1 MYLNDFTTILSMK
14 DCNNI
19 AAKNRLNQHVPEFQ
33 TFLQLSE
40 AILKTNGVYN
50 PIVVEIGVLDSSQ
63 KEFYAQLLNAEY
75 YGIDINPKSGA
86 DLIGDSGNLN
96 MVHRLLDLL
105 EDRKPDL
112 IFIDGL
118 HTYEGVKRDF
128 ELYAPLAKYIVGVHD
143 ILTPKNSPNDSVDV
157 ARFWKEVWEENKNDT
172 IVTIRHHNKKPNN
185 VFNGRPLGIG
195 VVIKG
200 QVTI

>member
-1 MYLNDFTTILSMK
+1 MNLNDFTSILAKK

-19 AAKNRLNQHVPEFQ
+19 SAKNRLNQHIPEFQ
-33 TFLQLSE
+33 TFLQLSDT
-40 AILKTNGVYN
+40 ILKTNKCYK
-50 PIVVEIGVLDSSQ
+50 PLVVEIGVLDSSQ

-86 DLIGDSGNLN
+86 DLIGDSGTLD

-105 EDRKPDL
+105 DDRKPDL
-112 IFIDGL
+112 VFIDGL
-118 HTYEGVKRDF
+118 HTYEGIKADY

-143 ILTPKNSPNDSVDV
+143 ILTPKLTPNDSVDV
-157 ARFWKEVWEENKNDT
+157 MRFWKEVWEENKEDT
-172 IVTIRHHNKKPNN
+172 IVTIRHHNSRPAN